1 MKSEQRKELAKLLYT
16 KEHLLQKEIAERVGV
31 TPQTVN
37 RWVKRESW
45 DKLRVS
51 ITITK
56 EEQIKN
62 LYNQLSEMFQFTHP
76 AHPFQARGFN
86 SRTCEGCDKACRS
99 YS

>member
-45 DKLRVS
+45 
-51 ITITK
+51 
-56 EEQIKN
+56 
-62 LYNQLSEMFQFTHP
+62 LSLIHI
-76 AHPFQARGFN
+76 
-86 SRTCEGCDKACRS
+86 
-99 YS
+99 